1 MNILRYDYDCIMASS
16 RISAVIL
23 GASGYAGLELA
34 RLLAMHPVFRVERMA
49 GSSKAGNALGDLY
62 PSALVAY
69 PDQVLEEV
77 STAHLEGID
86 AVFLALPHGVS
97 QKLVPQLVGKVGA
110 IVDLGADF
118 RFPDAT
124 LYEQAYGAKHEAPV
138 LCKSFL
144 PGLPEL
150 YRDRLLEALPGGP
163 ARVEGT
169 ALIAVPGCYPTAA
182 ALALWPLRQAGLL
195 GDNGVIV
202 NALSGI
208 SGSGATLSEV
218 THFPA
223 AEEDVSAYNVP
234 FHRHAPEMEQIL
246 QTPVT
251 FIPHLVPMSRGMLA
265 TCYGAL
271 ERSIGQEDLAKVLS
285 DSYQGEPFV
294 TVTENLPHSKPTR
307 GSNVAHVSAR
317 LNRGGDVA
325 VSFCAL
331 DNLVKGAAGQA
342 IQCANLVFGLE
353 EATGLPVMGVYP

>member
-1 MNILRYDYDCIMASS
+1 
-16 RISAVIL
+16 
-23 GASGYAGLELA
+23 
-34 RLLAMHPVFRVERMA
+34 
-49 GSSKAGNALGDLY
+49 
-62 PSALVAY
+62 
-69 PDQVLEEV
+69 VLEEV
-77 STAHLEGID
+77 STASLAGID
-86 AVFLALPHGVS
+86 VVFVALPHGVS
-97 QKLVPQLVGKVGA
+97 QRVIPDLVGKVGA

-124 LYEQAYGAKHEAPV
+124 LYEHVYGVKHEAPV

-163 ARVEGT
+163 ARVDGT

-182 ALALWPLRQAGLL
+182 ALALWPLEQAGLL
-195 GDNGVIV
+195 EDNGVIV
-202 NALSGI
+202 DALSGI
-208 SGSGATLSEV
+208 SGSGASLSEV

-234 FHRHAPEMEQIL
+234 FHRHGPEMEQIL

-251 FIPHLVPMSRGMLA
+251 FTPHLVPMSRGMLA
-265 TCYGAL
+265 TCYGTLA
-271 ERSIGQEDLAKVLS
+271 RSTSQADLAKVLS
-285 DSYQGEPFV
+285 DFYQREPFV
-294 TVTENLPHSKPTR
+294 KVTENLPHSKPTR

-317 LNRGGDVA
+317 PNKRGDLA

-342 IQCANLVFGLE
+342 VQCANLVFGLE
-353 EATGLPVMGVYP
+353 EVTGLPVMGVYP